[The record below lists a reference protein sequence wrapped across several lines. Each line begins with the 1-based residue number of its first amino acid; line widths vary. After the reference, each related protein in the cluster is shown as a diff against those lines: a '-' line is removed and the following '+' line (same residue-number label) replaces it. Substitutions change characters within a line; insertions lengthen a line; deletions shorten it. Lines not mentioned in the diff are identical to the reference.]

1 MKPPAAAALL
11 LGAAIFLVSCGG
23 ADPAEV
29 TAAASQLTAS
39 DGPLGIPVA
48 KEQAECRVR
57 VLLESDLSDAAKDAI
72 KRGEAPAPHDVGDA
86 DVLRE
91 VADRI
96 ATECAS

>member
-1 MKPPAAAALL
+1 MGRQGSGL
-11 LGAAIFLVSCGG
+11 FLVAIAIALTACGG

-29 TAAASQLTAS
+29 TAAASELTAS
-39 DGPLGIPVA
+39 DGPLGIPVE

-57 VLLESDLSDAAKDAI
+57 VLLESDLSEAAKNAI
-72 KRGEAPAPHDVGDA
+72 KRGEAPAPHAEGDA

>member
-1 MKPPAAAALL
+1 M
-11 LGAAIFLVSCGG
+11 
-23 ADPAEV
+23 E
-29 TAAASQLTAS
+29 
-39 DGPLGIPVA
+39 

-57 VLLESDLSDAAKDAI
+57 VLLESDLSEAAKNAI
-72 KRGEAPAPHDVGDA
+72 KRGEAPAPHAEGDA